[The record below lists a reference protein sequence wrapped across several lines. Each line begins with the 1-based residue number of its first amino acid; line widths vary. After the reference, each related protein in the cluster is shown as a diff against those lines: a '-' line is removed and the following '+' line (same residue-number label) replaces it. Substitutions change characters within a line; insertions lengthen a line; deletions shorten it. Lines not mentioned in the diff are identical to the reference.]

1 MKLCAMFDKLP
12 YLLETRGN
20 MVTEIGEL
28 CSDSR
33 KKVQNALFFCIP
45 GAKFDAHDYAP
56 QAVANGCVALV
67 VDHFVDVDVPQVK
80 VTSVRAAMSRM
91 AAAFYGHPADQMRLV
106 GVTGTKGKTTTT
118 YMIKSILE
126 TAGMKVG
133 LIGTTGNMIGG
144 HKA

>member
-45 GAKFDAHDYAP
+45 GA
-56 QAVANGCVALV
+56 
-67 VDHFVDVDVPQVK
+67 
-80 VTSVRAAMSRM
+80 
-91 AAAFYGHPADQMRLV
+91 
-106 GVTGTKGKTTTT
+106 
-118 YMIKSILE
+118 
-126 TAGMKVG
+126 
-133 LIGTTGNMIGG
+133 
-144 HKA
+144 